1 MDYAAL
7 DDIAL
12 IRLIVYQCTEALNEL
27 YDRYGRLVFNL
38 ALQTVGD
45 PATAEEI
52 TQDVFLRVWEKA
64 ATFREEQGKFCTWLT
79 SITRHRSIDLLR
91 QRRSRPERDSIGWD
105 DLTSGNEPSVDG
117 PEWAAELSI
126 ESLRIRTAVGGLPP
140 EQQKAL
146 HLAYFY
152 GWSHSE
158 IAERLEEP
166 LGTVKTRIRLGKQKL
181 REILQDRIS
190 SGDKSEWY
198 SST

>member
-45 PATAEEI
+45 PAAAEEI